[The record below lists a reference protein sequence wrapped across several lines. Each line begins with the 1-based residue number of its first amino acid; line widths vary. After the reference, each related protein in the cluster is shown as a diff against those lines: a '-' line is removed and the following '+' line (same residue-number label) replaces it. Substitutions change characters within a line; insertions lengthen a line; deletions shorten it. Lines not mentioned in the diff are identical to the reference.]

1 MRLEIVR
8 WLIRLMAILVVV
20 GASTVLLVRNSPG
33 YFAGVEDLDYRHP
46 SVANATENRE
56 RERAGTA
63 IRQTV
68 ATLISLSRGDLGR
81 SRQYD
86 VPVAELLRPRI
97 RGTALLIGKG
107 VLLGWALA
115 LFAACL
121 KTIFQKTRFA
131 LELPAALLMAVPA
144 SALVSLSLFLDLG
157 GPVLILTLM
166 IAARDFKYLAR
177 VLQKAWFDPHI
188 LYARAQGIPPGRL
201 LWTHV
206 LPSLA
211 PDLSGL
217 AVSSIVTGLGALV
230 PVEVLFNVSGV
241 GQLAWSAAM
250 NRDLPVLLSSTLV
263 IAIAFSAA
271 ELASRFQ
278 CEWRLNEI

>member
-206 LPSLA
+206 LPGLA

>member
-20 GASTVLLVRNSPG
+20 GGSTVLLVRNSPG

-46 SVANATENRE
+46 SVANETENGE

-97 RGTALLIGKG
+97 RDTALLIGKG

-121 KTIFQKTRFA
+121 KTVFQKTRFA
-131 LELPAALLMAVPA
+131 LELPAALLLAVPA
-144 SALVSLSLFLDLG
+144 SA
-157 GPVLILTLM
+157 
-166 IAARDFKYLAR
+166 
-177 VLQKAWFDPHI
+177 
-188 LYARAQGIPPGRL
+188 
-201 LWTHV
+201 
-206 LPSLA
+206 
-211 PDLSGL
+211 
-217 AVSSIVTGLGALV
+217 
-230 PVEVLFNVSGV
+230 
-241 GQLAWSAAM
+241 
-250 NRDLPVLLSSTLV
+250 
-263 IAIAFSAA
+263 
-271 ELASRFQ
+271 
-278 CEWRLNEI
+278 